1 MTAISTRPAAE
12 GETMGAMTDNTT
24 PTDEGGRVR
33 VRVVLLFG
41 DQAEIA
47 ADADDAN
54 APERYL
60 AADVAAAVGLEPK
73 ELPGKRPTARVGA
86 GHRLEGFRLA

>member
-1 MTAISTRPAAE
+1 
-12 GETMGAMTDNTT
+12 MTDNTT

-47 ADADDAN
+47 ADSEDAD
-54 APERYL
+54 APERYP
-60 AADVAAAVGLEPK
+60 AAEVAAAVGLDPK
-73 ELPGKRPTARVGA
+73 ELPGKRLTARVGA
-86 GHRLEGFRLA
+86 GHRLEDFRLA